1 MKLSARNILKG
12 KIVRIT
18 KGPLNTLVV
27 LQIAPGINITSVITS
42 EAARELKLAKGKPA
56 YAIIKAPSVILG
68 VDE

>member
-12 KIVRIT
+12 KIVKIT
-18 KGPLNTLVV
+18 KGPLNTLVE
-27 LQIAPGINITSVITS
+27 LQIAPGTNISSVITS
-42 EAARELKLAKGKPA
+42 EAAKELKLAKGKTA

>member
-1 MKLSARNILKG
+1 MKLSARNVLKG

-27 LQIAPGINITSVITS
+27 LQIAPGVNISSVVTS

>member
-12 KIVRIT
+12 KIIKMTR
-18 KGPLNTLVV
+18 GPLNTLVV
-27 LQIAPGINITSVITS
+27 LQIAPGLNISSVITT

-68 VDE
+68 VDK

>member
-12 KIVRIT
+12 RIIKIT

-27 LQIAPGINITSVITS
+27 LQIAPGVQISSVITS
-42 EAARELKLAKGKPA
+42 DAAKELKLAKGKPA

>member
-12 KIVRIT
+12 KIVRIS

-27 LQIAPGINITSVITS
+27 LQIAPGINISSVVTS

-68 VDE
+68 VDD

>member
-12 KIVRIT
+12 RIIKIT

-27 LQIAPGINITSVITS
+27 LQIAPGVQISSVVTSD
-42 EAARELKLAKGKPA
+42 AAKELKLAKGKPA

>member
-12 KIVRIT
+12 KIIRIT

-27 LQIAPGINITSVITS
+27 LQIAPGIHLSSVITS
-42 EAARELKLAKGKPA
+42 EAAKELRLAKGKPA
-56 YAIIKAPSVILG
+56 CAIIKASSILLG

>member
-12 KIVRIT
+12 KIIRIT

-27 LQIAPGINITSVITS
+27 LQIAPDITIKSVITT
-42 EAARELKLAKGKPA
+42 EAAEELQLAKGKPA